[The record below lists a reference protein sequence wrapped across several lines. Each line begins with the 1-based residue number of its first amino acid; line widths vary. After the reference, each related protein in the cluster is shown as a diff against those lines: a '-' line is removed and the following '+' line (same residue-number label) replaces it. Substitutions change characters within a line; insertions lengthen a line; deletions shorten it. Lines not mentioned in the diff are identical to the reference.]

1 MEAQVVR
8 KEPLEA
14 DVKILME
21 ALPAADYDPTKTA
34 KKDLKDMPQ
43 FAAMLTP
50 GNGVYQSVY
59 SACPLAKDFSRWAS
73 RLHACERLLS
83 LGCVAEEHGRAC
95 RRFLSQGLRCGRL
108 MGVD

>member
-14 DVKILME
+14 DVKILMD

-50 GNGVYQSVY
+50 ENGVHQSVY
-59 SACPLAKDFSRWAS
+59 SVCPLAEDFSRWAI
-73 RLHACERLLS
+73 A
-83 LGCVAEEHGRAC
+83 EHGRWAALLKSTATC
-95 RRFLSQGLRCGRL
+95 
-108 MGVD
+108 